1 MESPRYYSHVLII
14 GSGLAGCSAALTL
27 ADQGCE
33 VSLLTPLESL
43 DGGNSERAQGGI
55 VFSANR
61 EDQRALE
68 KDMYIAG
75 HRYNFGKAV
84 RYLATQG
91 GEAVQNML
99 VDRLH
104 VPFDRNP
111 ELPDRWDF
119 TLEGGHSAPRIV
131 HCADYTGKAIM
142 EALHVAVLQHPRV
155 RVLAQRSAVDLI
167 TTEHHAT
174 IASYRYH
181 LRNQCVGA
189 YVLNNKTL
197 QVEPHL
203 ADLTVLATGGVS
215 AFHQLPLG
223 HRYGHFHGPAC
234 GRADHQYGVRAIP
247 SYCVVPPGSA
257 PFSDYRS
264 HARRRGS
271 ADQHEG

>member
-55 VFSANR
+55 VFSTGR

-91 GEAVQNML
+91 GEAVQSML

-104 VPFDRNP
+104 VPFDRDP
-111 ELPDRWDF
+111 EHPDRWDF

-142 EALHVAVLQHPRV
+142 DALHDAVLRHPRV
-155 RVLAQRSAVDLI
+155 RVQTQRSAVDLI

-174 IASYRYH
+174 TASYRYH

-189 YVLNNKTL
+189 YVLNNRTL

-203 ADLTVLATGGVS
+203 ADLTVLATGGVGQVYLHS
-215 AFHQLPLG
+215 TNCPWAIGTGISMAQ
-223 HRYGHFHGPAC
+223 RAAC
-234 GRADHQYGVRAIP
+234 
-247 SYCVVPPGSA
+247 C
-257 PFSDYRS
+257 RS
-264 HARRRGS
+264 ISCSSCSTSG
-271 ADQHEG
+271 